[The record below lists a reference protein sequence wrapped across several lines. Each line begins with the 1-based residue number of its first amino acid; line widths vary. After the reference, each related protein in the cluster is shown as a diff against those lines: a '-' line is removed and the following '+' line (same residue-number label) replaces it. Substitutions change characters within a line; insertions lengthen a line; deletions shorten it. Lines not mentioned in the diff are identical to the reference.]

1 MRNGRCRFHGGRSTG
16 PRTAEGLQRSK
27 RARWKH
33 GHYSQETKAEN
44 ARTRAAVLLVRWLA
58 RGGRGPLSNA
68 AQDEL
73 ADWFADASRSGAI

>member
-1 MRNGRCRFHGGRSTG
+1 MRNGWCRFHGGRSTG
-16 PRTAEGLQRSK
+16 PHTAEGLQPSK

-44 ARTRAAVLLVRWLA
+44 ARTRAAVLLVRWSALEC
-58 RGGRGPLSNA
+58 GT
-68 AQDEL
+68 QDEL